1 MLQRRH
7 IRWIGNQRC
16 RDGGT
21 SLDFFLSLC
30 PRTLEYLGL
39 DGSGG

>member
-21 SLDFFLSLC
+21 SLDFLSLC
-30 PRTLEYLGL
+30 AWTLGYLGL